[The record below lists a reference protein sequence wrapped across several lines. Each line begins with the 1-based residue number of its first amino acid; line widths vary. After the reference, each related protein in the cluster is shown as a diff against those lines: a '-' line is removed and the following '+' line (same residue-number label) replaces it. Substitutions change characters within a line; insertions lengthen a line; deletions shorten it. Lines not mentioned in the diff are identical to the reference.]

1 MVPRGGVNE
10 LGTEKYGYLKI
21 GPTGVYGVLKRH
33 NLNTKDERLQ
43 WIQELAGVVVNL
55 SQIKRDKEE
64 RKRRHIETSYP
75 GELIGI
81 DTFYVGCL
89 KGVGRIYQIT
99 ACDCFS
105 SFGFAKLYTD
115 KTADSAIDFLE
126 NHLLPLSSGVNIQR
140 LLHDNGKEFTT
151 HHIGGHHKFKDAC
164 QRNNIRQTHT
174 KVKHPWTSDPSRE
187 VESDPLGRV
196 LFMWP
201 LGRRSTTV

>member
-1 MVPRGGVNE
+1 MGR
-10 LGTEKYGYLKI
+10 
-21 GPTGVYGVLKRH
+21 
-33 NLNTKDERLQ
+33 
-43 WIQELAGVVVNL
+43 
-55 SQIKRDKEE
+55 
-64 RKRRHIETSYP
+64 SYP

-174 KVKHPWTSDPSRE
+174 KVKHPWTNGYPERLNLTLLDEFYQVAFRKKVYHSLEELQRDLDEFLHYYNFKRTHQGYKLKENGYKTPASAFFSGKTCTMLPLLE
-187 VESDPLGRV
+187 VA
-196 LFMWP
+196 
-201 LGRRSTTV
+201 